1 MREMTSFSRW
11 PDFGIVYLNPWKNHE
26 LRVAIVRKRN
36 KGSKP
41 IKRGR
46 ELVDTVKEGRQSL
59 NVPKCTTP
67 NPEPRY
73 NPRKSYRNSRI

>member
-1 MREMTSFSRW
+1 MREMTTFWRL

-26 LRVAIVRKRN
+26 FRVAIVRKRN

-46 ELVDTVKEGRQSL
+46 ELGDNVKEGKKSL
-59 NVPKCTTP
+59 YVPKCTTP
-67 NPEPRY
+67 NPDPR
-73 NPRKSYRNSRI
+73 